1 MKVNQQ
7 VTRTLSILLLI
18 LLLLPGCG
26 EEEMTGPEIVTVKI
40 KFTLPS
46 PPTPREP
53 VDGPFCK
60 TGDILQPGE
69 SCFYPGTDI
78 EISVLDDGTL
88 KMLNMFLNT
97 RQIHFENTYIN
108 DTPVTLIAHRRNDN
122 SWEIEK
128 IGDAGDVGKLNV
140 IVSTNF
146 TTTEVQE
153 SIYGEESSEILKD
166 LGIETERTTTKLLY
180 YTKDEFALTESFS
193 QDFRL
198 DPDDQRLAIEI
209 TNNTP
214 HDLSVHFTVLIDG
227 EVEVDERESFTSR
240 SRSFRWWTWST
251 TNE

>member
-1 MKVNQQ
+1 MKLNPS
-7 VTRTLSILLLI
+7 VTHSLSVLLLI
-18 LLLLPGCG
+18 LLLFAGCG
-26 EEEMTGPEIVTVKI
+26 EEMTGPEIATVKI
-40 KFTLPS
+40 EFTLPS
-46 PPTPREP
+46 PPTPS

-78 EISVLDDGTL
+78 EMSVFNDGTL

-97 RQIHFENTYIN
+97 RQIHFENTTLN
-108 DTPVTLIAHRRNDN
+108 GTPITLIAHRRNDN
-122 SWEIEK
+122 SWKIEK
-128 IGDAGDVGKLNV
+128 IGDAGDAGKLDV

-153 SIYGEESSEILKD
+153 SIYGEELSETLKD
-166 LGIETERTTTKLLY
+166 LGIETERTTTKFLY

-198 DPDDQRLAIEI
+198 DPDDLRLAVEI
-209 TNNTP
+209 VNNTP
-214 HDLSVHFTVLIDG
+214 HDLSVHLTVLVDG
-227 EVEVDERESFTSR
+227 ETEFDERESYTPGSIRFLSR
-240 SRSFRWWTWST
+240 TWST